1 MAEDKQELSS
11 KLGGLCSIQED
22 GSVVCHLCAHGCSLK
37 DGQRGICRVRENVA
51 GRLVSLVYGRIVA
64 ESVDPVEKKPLFH
77 VVPGTLSYSI
87 STLGCNFRCD
97 HCQNSSISQIKRNE
111 DVLSSGVQRRP
122 EDIVAMAL
130 KKGCRSISYTY
141 VEPTIFFE
149 FAYDCCTLAAENG
162 LKNIFVSNGYMSRN
176 ATDHLA
182 PLLSACNVDLKS
194 FSDEFYKKFCGA
206 RLQPVLDNIALL
218 KEKGVW
224 VEVTTL
230 VIPGL
235 NDSDREL
242 TQIAQFLAS
251 VDRTI
256 PWHVSGFYPAY
267 KMSDI
272 PPTPL
277 ATLQKARQIGL
288 DNGLAFVYAGNR
300 PGSGQEDTNC
310 PGCGVTTISR
320 YGFRIENMSL
330 VEGCCPQCGFQIP
343 GVWL

>member
-11 KLGGLCSIQED
+11 KLGRLCSIQED

-37 DGQRGICRVRENVA
+37 DGQRGICRVRENIA